1 MLIMLQY
8 SLMLLP
14 GLALATV
21 LFLVLRKAHPLLHLF
36 LFIAVFIFVRDAMT
50 SHGLWSLGNEGFLW
64 IRWIS
69 DPITLLVMG
78 LTSMGFVLLM
88 QSISPRLAALVE
100 WFDGNKLRG
109 CLTGIAGAGL
119 AVLPVLL
126 VHQLGDV
133 AIENRGGTVPLAV
146 LPFTL
151 FMSLCG
157 NLYEEV
163 LFRGYFFGWLVKSD
177 GIKPVP
183 AGLIS
188 GVAFSFGHL
197 FLAYN
202 ATDVG
207 VSVLIFA
214 LWEGC
219 IAGLVRAWF
228 GVIPATL
235 THGLAIFLLTSGLF

>member
-1 MLIMLQY
+1 MIILQY

-14 GLALATV
+14 GLALAAV
-21 LFLVLRKAHPLLHLF
+21 LYLFLRKAHPLLHLF

-50 SHGLWSLGNEGFLW
+50 SHGLWSLGKEGFLW
-64 IRWIS
+64 MRWIG
-69 DPITLLVMG
+69 DPLILLVLS
-78 LTSMGFVLLM
+78 LTCIGFVLLM
-88 QSISPRLAALVE
+88 QAISPQLAALIK
-100 WFDGNKLRG
+100 WFEGNKLSG
-109 CLTGIAGAGL
+109 FLMGVTGGVIS
-119 AVLPVLL
+119 VLPVLL
-126 VHQLGDV
+126 VYYFGDIPI
-133 AIENRGGTVPLAV
+133 AQRGGVVVLAV

-163 LFRGYFFGWLVKSD
+163 LFRGYFYGWLTENEK
-177 GIKPVP
+177 IRPVP

-188 GVAFSFGHL
+188 GVFFSFGHV

-202 ATDVG
+202 VTNVG
-207 VSVLIFA
+207 ISILIFA

-219 IAGLVRAWF
+219 IAGLVRARF

-235 THGLAIFLLTSGLF
+235 THGLSIFLLTAGLV